1 MPFALTHCVRWIYQ
15 AGPKRTPFLANI
27 PRGETKPCGVVESHW
42 NEVRPIRQDQ
52 LATRLRL
59 GSGSL
64 SPKGLVSDS
73 LEVMVGT
80 VFGTLWSVI
89 LVPFRLRIGAVEL
102 FGRLVALVLGFILMV
117 LGVAVCAGPLII
129 VGIPLFVVGL
139 IITMRALD

>member
-1 MPFALTHCVRWIYQ
+1 M
-15 AGPKRTPFLANI
+15 
-27 PRGETKPCGVVESHW
+27 
-42 NEVRPIRQDQ
+42 
-52 LATRLRL
+52 
-59 GSGSL
+59 
-64 SPKGLVSDS
+64 
-73 LEVMVGT
+73 GT

-89 LVPFRLRIGAVEL
+89 LFPFRLLIGAVEL